1 MKAYVQKI
9 LEKHGVLSYKAS
21 ITADVLVESG
31 MRSIFSH
38 GVNNLDLL
46 VIPSI
51 KERGTNPDA
60 FPEDITRDKSYP
72 IRHIDARGDLGPVVV
87 KSAVNRE

>member
-1 MKAYVQKI
+1 
-9 LEKHGVLSYKAS
+9 
-21 ITADVLVESG
+21 
-31 MRSIFSH
+31 
-38 GVNNLDLL
+38 LL

-72 IRHIDARGDLGPVVV
+72 IRYINAHGDLGPVVV